1 MFILNVMESKNTP
14 SATSS
19 QSESDHGYAA
29 AFTGRLVAR
38 YRTILAA
45 QSPETDA
52 VLAQRLAIQHVPD
65 KAARMADYIALWQS
79 LDDDTQY
86 ALAVADAK
94 LSQLARTARTM
105 ATTDVVQ
112 AHNAIKAE
120 TAGSID
126 FVLEKFRAQNVSAAA
141 CQRFMDE
148 NAVAWFSLTGHPT
161 NPTTVDYVEVQTA
174 LARTLADPAATAADL
189 DAALTAVYETPI
201 VAAPKSPL
209 DEARETINTLD
220 VLYDA
225 ALDMKRLFEAA
236 LQKHGY
242 AAAGVQVRGR
252 LIHPCVWTLGDGDGN
267 ANMTAQV
274 LEDGIAL
281 HRARIAARYA
291 DSFADCAQKLAVLGE
306 DAALVDAMRQCA
318 QYPETITQT
327 ALQKLAADCQTIGG
341 MAAVGD
347 AAFLFDCFGAGF
359 GTIDVRHNARDIIST
374 MAAVMA
380 VADMPAAAFKAADAD
395 AQAPMLAAWLKDT
408 AVIQKLAAVC
418 VEDLAADE
426 TAARVYG
433 RLQVIGRH
441 PDMCEKLIIAET
453 THPAHA
459 LAALLLLK
467 ITGSVVG
474 AAGSRVDLTVLSE
487 SVADLATLGD
497 LIKFLLADDT
507 FRAHV
512 AARGQLVVMI
522 AKSDTTRQDGRGE
535 AEYAQYRAAVDAYA
549 ALAQMQEQFPDLAD
563 VRVSIKNGGGHAL
576 QRGGGRVTEIPMLH
590 GRAAADAGVPRIGPS
605 TLTIQG
611 QQMMILFC
619 PGKTAVGTLEALA
632 AQNLYTRAGVA
643 GLMPPPVLEAG
654 IDKQQAAVDAEN
666 YAAAA
671 GKAFDALTK
680 HSNAVDDLLTAAPWL
695 AMKAGNASSR
705 PAKRGEKPVVPGVT
719 PRDAKGDNP
728 KALQGRAISGE
739 RLTAHACLPV
749 FSVLGLR
756 EAMMVV
762 ENRAAGALHHLYRA
776 HKIHRDAARATV
788 SALAMADFDIA
799 WPLLTGT
806 PRPAA
811 DDVAVLAAGFDPDAD
826 PPSKTKTLAYL
837 EQYFLDVEK
846 MTFAM
851 VTGRDAPAG
860 LQHGTALRLLWP
872 DLGAQVARRDHG
884 AEFSRVIECYRTRD
898 MDTQPDTP
906 VLEKSFRITQALY
919 TAANVVNTPVGIL
932 ATRTRLEPVVAAD
945 DKKNLQPSDRFLPES
960 YLESSVR
967 GDLRLPAC
975 LE

>member
-1 MFILNVMESKNTP
+1 MEIKNA
-14 SATSS
+14 SAAGSAPM
-19 QSESDHGYAA
+19 ESDHGYAA
-29 AFTGRLVAR
+29 TFAARLVAR
-38 YRTILAA
+38 YCAVLSEQNPDTA
-45 QSPETDA
+45 T
-52 VLAQRLAIQHVPD
+52 VLAQKLALQQLPD
-65 KAARMADYIALWQS
+65 KPARMAGYVALWQA
-79 LDDDTQY
+79 LDADAQY

-105 ATTDVVQ
+105 ATTDIVQ
-112 AHNAIKAE
+112 AHNAVKAE

-126 FVLEKFRAQNVSAAA
+126 FVLEKFRAQNVSAAD
-141 CQRFMDE
+141 CQQFIDE

-161 NPTTVDYVEVQTA
+161 NPTTVDYVEAQTA
-174 LARTLADPAATAADL
+174 LARTLADPAATAQDL
-189 DAALTAVYETPI
+189 EAVLKTVYETPI

-209 DEARETINTLD
+209 DEARETLNTLD

-225 ALDMKRLFEAA
+225 ALGMKKLFDAA
-236 LQKHGY
+236 LQKHDY
-242 AAAGVQVRGR
+242 AAEGVRVRNR

-267 ANMTAQV
+267 ANMTAAV

-281 HRARIAARYA
+281 HRRRIAARYA
-291 DSFADCAQKLAVLGE
+291 DSFAAAAQTLTALGE
-306 DAALVDAMRQCA
+306 GDALVQALRDLA
-318 QYPETITQT
+318 QQPQKITQSD
-327 ALQKLAADCQTIGG
+327 LQKMAKDCQTAEG
-341 MAAVGD
+341 AAVIED
-347 AAFLFDCFGAGF
+347 LAFLYACFGAGF
-359 GTIDVRHNARDIIST
+359 GTIDVRHNARDIMATMSAVLRAAG
-374 MAAVMA
+374 MAAEDFA
-380 VADMPAAAFKAADAD
+380 TADADAD
-395 AQAPMLAAWLKDT
+395 AQAHMLAAWLKD
-408 AVIQKLAAVC
+408 AAVTDTLSA
-418 VEDLAADE
+418 VTVDDLAADE
-426 TAARVYG
+426 TAARIYG

-474 AAGSRVDLTVLSE
+474 AAGSQVDLTVLSE

-512 AARGQLVVMI
+512 VARGQVVVMI

-549 ALAQMQEQFPDLAD
+549 ALAEMQKQFADLAA
-563 VRVSIKNGGGHAL
+563 VRISIKNGGGHAL

-590 GRAAADAGVPRIGPS
+590 GRAAADAGVPRTGPS

-619 PGKTAVGTLEALA
+619 PGKTAIGTLEALA

-643 GLMPPPVLEAG
+643 GQMPPPMLETG
-654 IDKQQAAVDAEN
+654 IDKTQATADAKT

-671 GKAFDALTK
+671 GAAFDALTK
-680 HSNAVDDLLTAAPWL
+680 DSIAVDDLLTAAPWL

-719 PRDAKGDNP
+719 PREAKGDNP

-756 EAMMVV
+756 EAMAAV
-762 ENRAAGALHHLYRA
+762 ENRAPGALHHLYRA
-776 HKIHRDAARATV
+776 HKIHRDAARATI

-799 WPLLTGT
+799 WPLLAGT

-811 DDVAVLAAGFDPDAD
+811 AQVAALAEGFDPAAR
-826 PPSKTKTLAYL
+826 PPSKEHTLAYL

-851 VTGRDAPAG
+851 ITGRAAPAG
-860 LQHGTALRLLWP
+860 LQHGTALQLLWP
-872 DLGAQVARRDHG
+872 DLGAQVARRDRS
-884 AEFSRVIECYRTRD
+884 AEFSRVIECRRTRD
-898 MDTQPDTP
+898 MDAAPDTP
-906 VLEKSFRITQALY
+906 VAEQDFRITQALY

-932 ATRTRLEPVVAAD
+932 ATRTRLEPAAAGGD
-945 DKKNLQPSDRFLPES
+945 MAQDKGRLQPES
-960 YLESSVR
+960 YLEQSVR
-967 GDLRLPAC
+967 ESLRLPPC
-975 LE
+975 LA